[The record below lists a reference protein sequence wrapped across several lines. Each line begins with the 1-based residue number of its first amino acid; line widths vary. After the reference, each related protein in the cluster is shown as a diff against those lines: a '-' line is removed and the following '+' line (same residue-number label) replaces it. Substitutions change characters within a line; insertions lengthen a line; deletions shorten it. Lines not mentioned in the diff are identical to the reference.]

1 MDAMLPELAEKAGD
15 AHTIGRRTSCRCK
28 AAGPVTKGAFWEM
41 TAVPDI
47 RRQCEALARHL
58 AKPVKGMPA
67 AAQRPAPARALD
79 FAV

>member
-1 MDAMLPELAEKAGD
+1 MNAMLPELAEEAGD
-15 AHTIGRRTSCRCK
+15 AHTIGRRTSCRRK

-47 RRQCEALARHL
+47 RRQCEVLARHL
-58 AKPVKGMPA
+58 AGLKAMPA
-67 AAQRPAPARALD
+67 TAQRPAPAMALD